1 MIVVDVFARVRGHA
15 AQQPS
20 AYEADYAPMAAL
32 KAIADKYS
40 VAILVVHHT
49 RKAGAE
55 DFMDQVSGTQ
65 GLNGAADATMVLK
78 RSRGSADA
86 VLQVTGREIDE
97 AEYAMTF
104 AADIGC
110 WQMLDG
116 PAGDYSLGDTRQVIL
131 RHLRDQGPMT
141 PKRIAEAL
149 EINYETT
156 KKTCQ
161 RMVAAGQ
168 LDTNGQG
175 YYFPPLSPVPP
186 FPAVPHSHAVPPVPG
201 GLRGHKG
208 QGQPGDR
215 RPGMNREQRRA
226 ARRAGIP
233 EVAIT
238 YADDYRCP
246 DCNAET
252 EFRIEAGL
260 PLLNVLHDPTC
271 PTWQSHQ
278 ARAGRPASPA
288 PPDPPSS
295 ADEGPSH

>member
-86 VLQVTGREIDE
+86 VLQVTGRDIDE

-161 RMVAAGQ
+161 RMVSSTRTARG
-168 LDTNGQG
+168 TTS
-175 YYFPPLSPVPP
+175 PRCPLSPLT
-186 FPAVPHSHAVPPVPG
+186 PAVSHSHAVPLSLG
-201 GLRGHKG
+201 DSGDTRDRDNRGT
-208 QGQPGDR
+208 GD
-215 RPGMNREQRRA
+215 
-226 ARRAGIP
+226 P
-233 EVAIT
+233 E
-238 YADDYRCP
+238 
-246 DCNAET
+246 
-252 EFRIEAGL
+252 
-260 PLLNVLHDPTC
+260 
-271 PTWQSHQ
+271 
-278 ARAGRPASPA
+278 
-288 PPDPPSS
+288 
-295 ADEGPSH
+295 